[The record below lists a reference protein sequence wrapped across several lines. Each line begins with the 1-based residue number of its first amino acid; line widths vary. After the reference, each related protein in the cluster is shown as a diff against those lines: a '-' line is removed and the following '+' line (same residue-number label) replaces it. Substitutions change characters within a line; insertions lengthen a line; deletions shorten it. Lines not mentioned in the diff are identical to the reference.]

1 MLSSPVDKVTTGTY
15 NLVSVI
21 LNVAFAGLLTAPTAG
36 FASLVALLVNTQF
49 SDHIKTRFIAQLT
62 NGISSV
68 LQKFLKCFNG
78 TAIST
83 SFVL

>member
-1 MLSSPVDKVTTGTY
+1 M
-15 NLVSVI
+15 SVI
-21 LNVAFAGLLTAPTAG
+21 LNVAFVGLLSAPTAG
-36 FASLVALLVNTQF
+36 FASRFASLVALLVNTQF
-49 SDHIKTRFIAQLT
+49 SDHIKIRFIAQLT

-78 TAIST
+78 TTIST